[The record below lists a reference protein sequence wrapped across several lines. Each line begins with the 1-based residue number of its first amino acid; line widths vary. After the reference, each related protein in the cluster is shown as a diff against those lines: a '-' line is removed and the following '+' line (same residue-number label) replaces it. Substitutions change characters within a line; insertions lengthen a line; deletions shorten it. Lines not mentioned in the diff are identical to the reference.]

1 METLKDIKEA
11 LSKIPDE
18 VLDMCQFGLGEGT
31 DDNIEL
37 IVMDEEFGT
46 IFEKYPDL
54 TKISNLV
61 ENIKKAQEIIDEQGI
76 KGERLSEDLQEEDGI
91 TDTFFDKKK

>member
-18 VLDMCQFGLGEGT
+18 VLDKCQFGLGEDT
-31 DDNIEL
+31 EDNIGL
-37 IVMDEEFGT
+37 IVMDEKYME
-46 IFEKYPDL
+46 IFDKYPDL

-61 ENIKKAQEIIDEQGI
+61 ENIKKAQEIIDEQGN
-76 KGERLSEDLQEEDGI
+76 KGEKLSEDLQQEEGI